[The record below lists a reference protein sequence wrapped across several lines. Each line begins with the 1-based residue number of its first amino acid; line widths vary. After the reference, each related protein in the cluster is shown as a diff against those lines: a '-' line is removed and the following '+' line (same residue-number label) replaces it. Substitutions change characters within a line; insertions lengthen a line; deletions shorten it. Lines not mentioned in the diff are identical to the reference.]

1 MWVYIASKQLT
12 PTALSVKQ
20 TVYKFQLRQKCR
32 ISGRSLRASR
42 LRATNLSEVSSFS
55 AFITHSIPSRTTAS
69 EVIRASTEKH
79 FFFWTAATVD
89 SSLVNA
95 SSDVGT
101 AVCCS
106 NASVLRRF
114 SNRRS
119 YRLRINGGLLLRTF
133 ERISLFTRCFE
144 RKSHFLKVSGG
155 CPGSLDQ

>member
-114 SNRRS
+114 SLSAANKW
-119 YRLRINGGLLLRTF
+119 GLLLHTF
-133 ERISLFTRCFE
+133 ERMRLCIRCFE
-144 RKSHFLKVSGG
+144 REIFKVSGG
-155 CPGSLDQ
+155 CPGSLDH